1 MVQKSTEKSSL
12 KALFSWQTDRQCTIG
27 AKIKNASHGKFKI
40 DCISA
45 LTIPVRAR
53 NALREILGSIIFE
66 IFM

>member
-1 MVQKSTEKSSL
+1 MVQKKHRKSSL

>member
-1 MVQKSTEKSSL
+1 MVQKAQKIKPESP
-12 KALFSWQTDRQCTIG
+12 FSWQTDRQCTIG

>member
-1 MVQKSTEKSSL
+1 MVQKAQKIKPESS
-12 KALFSWQTDRQCTIG
+12 FSWQTDRQCTIG